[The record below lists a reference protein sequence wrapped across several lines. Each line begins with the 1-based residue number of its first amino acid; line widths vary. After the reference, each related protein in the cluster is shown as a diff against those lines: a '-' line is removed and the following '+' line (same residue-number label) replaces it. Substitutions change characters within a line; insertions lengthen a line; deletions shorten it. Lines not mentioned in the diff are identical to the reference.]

1 MKRSIVAFLL
11 VVLMLLSSSCAI
23 PIIGD
28 FVQSDESLGKTNN
41 TAVTIAAA
49 MKDYLKKKDKQ
60 NLSLYGVDLLLNS
73 DGNGEVKLFYAQ
85 GKTQDMKYDDI
96 YVAEVDSTTGH
107 VERFSKADFSKDELA
122 PYEVVRNCKP
132 MDVGAL
138 PIDSEKAISLAVK
151 RFASNPEF
159 HYDYVQ
165 IRLSMPA
172 ATEIYSISFISML
185 NDVVYSTTVDAV
197 TGTLLDS
204 SSRPLE

>member
-122 PYEVVRNCKP
+122 PYEIVRNGKP
-132 MDVGAL
+132 MDAGAL

>member
-1 MKRSIVAFLL
+1 M
-11 VVLMLLSSSCAI
+11 
-23 PIIGD
+23 
-28 FVQSDESLGKTNN
+28 
-41 TAVTIAAA
+41 
-49 MKDYLKKKDKQ
+49 
-60 NLSLYGVDLLLNS
+60 DLLLNS

-197 TGTLLDS
+197 TSTLLDS